1 MPGGRRALISA
12 VQYSIKTK
20 RFAYSRPYTV
30 QATGHSKSLS
40 LSSHQK
46 LLMHR
51 QWYESE
57 RDTLRS
63 VEDRLTV
70 WKRCPVVTSLSHGA
84 LDTIR
89 CCRRLFSPWPF
100 GPSPSQGHTG
110 NTSTSTD
117 TRNQRLLVAPGPCF
131 PSTLFQTVYTYLN
144 LTRIYLCAQLFSQV
158 PYVCESSPQLEMTAE
173 RPRMPVENARAFP
186 TCAPMM

>member
-1 MPGGRRALISA
+1 MRSS
-12 VQYSIKTK
+12 VQYSIRSKPNDSPIQ
-20 RFAYSRPYTV
+20 YRP

-63 VEDRLTV
+63 EEVRLTV

-89 CCRRLFSPWPF
+89 CCRRSFSPWTF
-100 GPSPSQGHTG
+100 GPSASQGHTG
-110 NTSTSTD
+110 NTSTLRD
-117 TRNQRLLVAPGPCF
+117 TRNQHLLVAPAPCF
-131 PSTLFQTVYTYLN
+131 PSTQFQTVYTYL
-144 LTRIYLCAQLFSQV
+144 TMIYICARSSSAKYRMHSSQV
-158 PYVCESSPQLEMTAE
+158 SNLK
-173 RPRMPVENARAFP
+173 
-186 TCAPMM
+186 